1 VCADIRGDAGRRS
14 KGNIRAVKATA
25 YPRYEL
31 IDEYRRESEG
41 KSVRLLSFYEL
52 LREMQAAE
60 QVVKEVEQVEVE
72 ANNAI
77 AVANAVNKFAG
88 ISARDLSRE
97 NKDALAAL
105 ANAPSQLVQFYK
117 TLQKLQ
123 KNKRL
128 AETLRKH
135 EPPSGTNE
143 EEDDS

>member
-1 VCADIRGDAGRRS
+1 
-14 KGNIRAVKATA
+14 
-25 YPRYEL
+25 
-31 IDEYRRESEG
+31 
-41 KSVRLLSFYEL
+41 LSFYEL
-52 LREMQAAE
+52 LREMQVAE

>member
-52 LREMQAAE
+52 LREMQ
-60 QVVKEVEQVEVE
+60 VEQVEVE